1 MNGHTALRT
10 SLTDIVKVSRATQ
23 YYQPIQPKKDT
34 ALKQKIE
41 EVLREHP
48 AYGHRR
54 LALALKRNKKAI
66 KRVMKI
72 YGLIPYR
79 KSRKKWRKPRKASGS
94 YPNLLLTTV
103 PAYPHH
109 VWVADFTHVVWHGRN
124 VYIATVMDV
133 FTRQIVGVSVL
144 MTHRAILVI
153 EALRRALIHHQK
165 PVIFHSDNGSEYDA
179 EEFRAVLDG
188 NKVIISR
195 SAPGCPWENG
205 YQESFY
211 GKFKTDLGDPNR
223 FESLGELVAEVY
235 RTIHVYNTTR
245 IHLALKMSP
254 TQFAELHS
262 GIKMTT
268 TVDSVS

>member
-1 MNGHTALRT
+1 MLRT
-10 SLTDIVKVSRATQ
+10 SLTSVVKVSRAAQ
-23 YYQPIQPKKDT
+23 YYQPIQPKKDE

-72 YGLIPYR
+72 YGIIPYR

-94 YPNLLLTTV
+94 YPNLLHTTV
-103 PAYPHH
+103 PAYLHH
-109 VWVADFTHVVWHGRN
+109 VWVADFTHVVWRGRN

-144 MTHRAILVI
+144 MTHRAILVV
-153 EALRRALIHHQK
+153 EALRRALTRHQR

-179 EEFRAVLDG
+179 EEFIKVLVE
-188 NKVIISR
+188 NRIAISR

-205 YQESFY
+205 FQESFY

-235 RTIHVYNTTR
+235 RTVHIYNTTR

-254 TQFAELHS
+254 AQFAELHR
-262 GIKMTT
+262 GVIMKTA
-268 TVDSVS
+268 VDSVS